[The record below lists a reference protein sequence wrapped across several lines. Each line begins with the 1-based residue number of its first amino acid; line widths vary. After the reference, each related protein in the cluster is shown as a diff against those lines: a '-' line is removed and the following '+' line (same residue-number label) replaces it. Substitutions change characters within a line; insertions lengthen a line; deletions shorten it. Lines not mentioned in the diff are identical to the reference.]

1 MEVHA
6 TEVKMCFI
14 LLVIVKQFAEFRL
27 TSSILYG
34 YQSKSET
41 NVKQYLSALSKL
53 QTSVLQGFISL
64 EKKIC
69 FDFLKQLFSVFF
81 FNFILR
87 QAVG

>member
-41 NVKQYLSALSKL
+41 NVKQYLERVI
-53 QTSVLQGFISL
+53 QTSNFSFTRLHIAR
-64 EKKIC
+64 KKN
-69 FDFLKQLFSVFF
+69 LF
-81 FNFILR
+81 
-87 QAVG
+87 